1 MLPRRENQG
10 MLDDASKQRV
20 KELCDLIAKE
30 QNAYRFSDLLRQLN
44 AVLDG
49 SDGATRSDRVD
60 KPEGADKP
68 RRPGD
73 LSLSSFEKA
82 E

>member
-1 MLPRRENQG
+1 
-10 MLDDASKQRV
+10 MLDDVSKQRV

-49 SDGATRSDRVD
+49 SGGAIKGDGVDKTDGAAKERS
-60 KPEGADKP
+60 
-68 RRPGD
+68 PGD
-73 LSLSSFEKA
+73 FSF
-82 E
+82 

>member
-1 MLPRRENQG
+1 

-49 SDGATRSDRVD
+49 TDGAIASDGVDRSDGAAKERGR
-60 KPEGADKP
+60 
-68 RRPGD
+68 GD
-73 LSLSSFEKA
+73 LSSSSSSFEKT

>member
-1 MLPRRENQG
+1 
-10 MLDDASKQRV
+10 MLDDVSKQRV

-49 SDGATRSDRVD
+49 SRGAIQADGIDKTDGAA
-60 KPEGADKP
+60 KE

-73 LSLSSFEKA
+73 FSL
-82 E
+82 

>member
-1 MLPRRENQG
+1 

-30 QNAYRFSDLLRQLN
+30 QNTYRFSDLLRQLN

-49 SDGATRSDRVD
+49 SDMAIKFGGAGKTD
-60 KPEGADKP
+60 GAAKES
-68 RRPGD
+68 RQGAR
-73 LSLSSFEKA
+73 LLSSFEKA

>member
-1 MLPRRENQG
+1 

-49 SDGATRSDRVD
+49 SDGAIKADSVD
-60 KPEGADKP
+60 KTDGAAKA
-68 RRPGD
+68 RRPRD
-73 LSLSSFEKA
+73 LSISSFEKG